1 MGFAD
6 HYLSKQ
12 KGFRPFFPHAPAER
26 LRFIVTIPAFCEPG
40 LVATLQS
47 LWNCERPRSGV
58 EVIILVNAPEQASPS
73 VVEMNHATL
82 QEAAGWIAA
91 HDDPSM
97 RFLLMDQT
105 RMPEQDAGVGLAR
118 KTAMDEA
125 LSRFNRLDKP
135 DGVILSLDA
144 DSLCDNNYFTSIEE
158 MLKKDPAVQGFSV
171 YFEHPAS
178 GNDFAL
184 PVYQGIIAY
193 ELHLRYMNQFL
204 RFAGFPHAYHTVGSC
219 FGVTAAA
226 YAAQGGM
233 NKRKAGEDFYFLH
246 KIIPLGHFVDVTAT
260 RVIPS
265 PRASDRVPFGTGAAI
280 TKYLASGHL
289 PLSTYSPE
297 SFLALRAFFAQTASF
312 YKAEPESLSR
322 LFLHLPDALRYY
334 LSGLDAVQAIA
345 EINANCSS
353 ASAFTNR
360 FFRWFNAFRVIKFLN
375 YAGRSYDP
383 QIPVGEASVRYLTL
397 AGYPNI
403 PVQEDMLGLLMRF
416 RQIERG

>member
-12 KGFRPFFPHAPAER
+12 KGFRPYFSHAPAER
-26 LRFIVTIPAFCEPG
+26 LRFVVTIPAFCEPDLAG
-40 LVATLQS
+40 TLQS

-58 EVIILVNAPEQASPS
+58 EVIIVVNAPEHASPS

-82 QEAAGWIAA
+82 QRAADWITV

-105 RMPEQDAGVGLAR
+105 RMPDQDAGAGLAR

-125 LSRFNRLDKP
+125 LYRFNLLDKH
-135 DGVILSLDA
+135 DGFILSFDA
-144 DSLCDNNYFTSIEE
+144 DSLCDKNYFTSIEDK
-158 MLKKDPAVQGFSV
+158 LRNDPAVQGFSV
-171 YFEHPAS
+171 YFEHPVS
-178 GNDFAL
+178 GNDFAR

-219 FGVTAAA
+219 FGVRAAA

-246 KIIPLGHFVDVTAT
+246 KIIPLGHFVDVNAT

-297 SFLALRAFFAQTASF
+297 SFLALRAFFAQASLF
-312 YKAEPESLSR
+312 YRARPESLSG
-322 LFLHLPDALRYY
+322 LFQQLPDVLRHY
-334 LSGLDAVQAIA
+334 LAVLDALQAIA

-360 FFRWFNAFRVIKFLN
+360 FFRWFNAFRIIKFLN
-375 YAGRSYDP
+375 YAGRSYDL

-397 AGYPNI
+397 AGYPN
-403 PVQEDMLGLLMRF
+403 PPGQEDMLGLLMRF
-416 RQIERG
+416 REIERG